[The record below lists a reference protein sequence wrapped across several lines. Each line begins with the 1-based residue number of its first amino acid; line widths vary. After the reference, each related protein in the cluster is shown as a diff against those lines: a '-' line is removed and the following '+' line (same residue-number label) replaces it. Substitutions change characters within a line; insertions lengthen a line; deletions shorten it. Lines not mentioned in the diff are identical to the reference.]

1 MSFSANDLKMMYVK
15 RTPESN
21 KAIHIVSSAYKA
33 AFTWNNMR
41 ILQVSIAIIV
51 GFCKFI
57 PMASLSCYLCTYQE
71 CREACG
77 GQGYKTENRVGHLKG
92 EYDVQS
98 TFEGDNNVLM
108 QQVGQSV
115 LLNFWHDCFLD
126 KNEFALFLLPNI
138 KDI

>member
-1 MSFSANDLKMMYVK
+1 MSIAANDLKMMYIK

-33 AFTWNNMR
+33 TFTWNNMR
-41 ILQVSIAIIV
+41 TLQVSNRNFSWVLQIIYKGLTV
-51 GFCKFI
+51 VLF
-57 PMASLSCYLCTYQE
+57 MHLQE

-92 EYDVQS
+92 EYDVQL

-108 QQVGQSV
+108 QQVGQSIPLTIRV
-115 LLNFWHDCFLD
+115 KKKRKAQSQFFLIYSP
-126 KNEFALFLLPNI
+126 EVT
-138 KDI
+138 